1 MKRQSK
7 SKQRGISFIGL
18 VFVGGIVAVLGVVMA
33 QVFPTLT
40 ELKAIDN
47 AVNRASAGATVLEV
61 RSIFDKASVIDD
73 FKSITSKDLEI
84 SKQGDQVVVK
94 YAYTREIH
102 LAGPA
107 YLTFKYAGQSK

>member
-1 MKRQSK
+1 MKTK
-7 SKQRGISFIGL
+7 FKQRGISFVGL

-33 QVFPTLT
+33 EVFPTLT
-40 ELKAIDN
+40 ELNAIDK
-47 AVNRASAGATVLEV
+47 AVNRASAGTTVLEV
-61 RSIFDKASVIDD
+61 RSIFDKASAIDD

-84 SKQGDQVVVK
+84 SKQGDKVVVK

-107 YLTFKYAGQSK
+107 YLTLKYSGQSK